1 MYIRLKMSAVLSP
14 TDHELLSLLK
24 EGDRNA
30 FTTLYNRYWDKLYAV
45 AYNRLADEY
54 EAEEAVQNIFLD
66 LWKRKDSINLTHTLA
81 TYLSVAVKYH
91 VFTRLAQI
99 RREKLHTEQLKT
111 GAIEGKETT
120 AEWLS
125 EKELKK
131 QLEQIINALPEKCK
145 IVFLL
150 SREQNLT
157 NKQIAEELEISEK
170 TVEGHITKAL
180 NTLRG
185 SLSVT
190 LPILVILLENKFQK

>member
-1 MYIRLKMSAVLSP
+1 MGAVLIPS
-14 TDHELLSLLK
+14 DNELLSLLK

-66 LWKRKDSINLTHTLA
+66 LWKRKETITLTHTLS
-81 TYLSVAVKYH
+81 TYLSAAIKYH

-99 RREKLHTEQLKT
+99 RREKLRTEELKI
-111 GAIEGKETT
+111 GAIEGVETT

-131 QLEQIINALPEKCK
+131 QLEQSINELPEKCK

-157 NKQIAEELEISEK
+157 NKQIAEELNISEK

-180 NTLRG
+180 NNLRG

-190 LPILVILLENKFQK
+190 LPVLLAILENKFQK

>member
-1 MYIRLKMSAVLSP
+1 MSAILSP
-14 TDHELLSLLK
+14 TDHELLSQLK

-30 FTTLYNRYWDKLYAV
+30 FTTLYNRYWDKLYSV

-66 LWKRKDSINLTHTLA
+66 LWKRKDTISLTHTIS

-91 VFTRLAQI
+91 VFTRLAQL
-99 RREKLHTEQLKT
+99 RREKLRTEQLQLS
-111 GAIEGKETT
+111 AVEGKETT

-125 EKELKK
+125 ERELKK
-131 QLEQIINALPEKCK
+131 QLEKSIRALPEKCR

-150 SREQNLT
+150 SREQNLS
-157 NKQIAEELEISEK
+157 NKQIAEELDISEK

-180 NTLRG
+180 TTLKD

-190 LPILVILLENKFQK
+190 LPFLLTILENKFQK

>member
-1 MYIRLKMSAVLSP
+1 MSAVLNPS
-14 TDHELLSLLK
+14 DLELLSLLK

-45 AYNRLADEY
+45 AFNRLADEF

-66 LWKRKDSINLTHTLA
+66 LWKRKETITLTHTLS
-81 TYLSVAVKYH
+81 TYLSAAIKYH

-99 RREKLHTEQLKT
+99 RREKLRAEQLKI
-111 GAIEGKETT
+111 GVVVGKETT

-131 QLEQIINALPEKCK
+131 QLEQGINALPEKCK

-150 SREQNLT
+150 SREQNMT
-157 NKQIAEELEISEK
+157 NKQIAEELNVSEK

-180 NTLRG
+180 NNLRG

-190 LPILVILLENKFQK
+190 LPVLLAILENKFQK

>member
-1 MYIRLKMSAVLSP
+1 MSAVLNPS
-14 TDHELLSLLK
+14 DLELLSLLK

-45 AYNRLADEY
+45 AFNRLADEF

-66 LWKRKDSINLTHTLA
+66 LWKRKETITLTHTLS
-81 TYLSVAVKYH
+81 TYLSAAIKYH

-99 RREKLHTEQLKT
+99 RREKLRAEQLKI
-111 GAIEGKETT
+111 GVVVGKETT

-125 EKELKK
+125 EKELKR
-131 QLEQIINALPEKCK
+131 QLEQGINALPEKCK
-145 IVFLL
+145 LVFLL

-157 NKQIAEELEISEK
+157 NKQIAEELNISEK

-180 NTLRG
+180 NNLRG

-190 LPILVILLENKFQK
+190 LPVLLAILENKFQK

>member
-1 MYIRLKMSAVLSP
+1 MGAVLIPS
-14 TDHELLSLLK
+14 DNELLSLLK

-45 AYNRLADEY
+45 AFNRLADEF

-66 LWKRKDSINLTHTLA
+66 LWKRKETITLTHTLS
-81 TYLSVAVKYH
+81 TYLSAAIKYH

-99 RREKLHTEQLKT
+99 RREKIRAEQLKI
-111 GAIEGKETT
+111 GAIEGIETT

-125 EKELKK
+125 EKELKR
-131 QLEQIINALPEKCK
+131 QLEQGINALPEKCK
-145 IVFLL
+145 LVFLL

-157 NKQIAEELEISEK
+157 NKQIAEELNISEK

-180 NTLRG
+180 NNLRG

-190 LPILVILLENKFQK
+190 LPVLLAILENKFQK

>member
-1 MYIRLKMSAVLSP
+1 MSAVLNPS
-14 TDHELLSLLK
+14 DLELLSLLK

-45 AYNRLADEY
+45 AFNRLADEF

-66 LWKRKDSINLTHTLA
+66 LWKRKETITLTHTLS
-81 TYLSVAVKYH
+81 TYLSAAIKYH

-99 RREKLHTEQLKT
+99 RREKLRTEELKI
-111 GAIEGKETT
+111 GAIEGVETT

-131 QLEQIINALPEKCK
+131 QLEQSINELPEKCK

-157 NKQIAEELEISEK
+157 NKQIAEELNISEK

-180 NTLRG
+180 NNLRG

-190 LPILVILLENKFQK
+190 LPVLLAILENKFQK

>member
-1 MYIRLKMSAVLSP
+1 MSAVLTPS
-14 TDHELLSLLK
+14 DNELLSLLK

-66 LWKRKDSINLTHTLA
+66 LWKRKETITLTHTLS
-81 TYLSVAVKYH
+81 TYLSAAIKYH

-99 RREKLHTEQLKT
+99 RREKIRAEQLKI
-111 GAIEGKETT
+111 GAIEGIETT

-125 EKELKK
+125 EKELKR
-131 QLEQIINALPEKCK
+131 QLEQGINALPEKCK
-145 IVFLL
+145 LVFLL

-157 NKQIAEELEISEK
+157 NKQIAEELNISEK

-180 NTLRG
+180 NNLRG

-190 LPILVILLENKFQK
+190 LPVLLAILENKFQK

>member
-1 MYIRLKMSAVLSP
+1 MYIRFKMSAVLSP
-14 TDHELLSLLK
+14 SDNELLSLLK

-66 LWKRKDSINLTHTLA
+66 LWKRKETITLTHTLS
-81 TYLSVAVKYH
+81 TYLSAAIKYH

-99 RREKLHTEQLKT
+99 RREKLRTEELKI
-111 GAIEGKETT
+111 GAIEGVETT

-131 QLEQIINALPEKCK
+131 QLEQSINELPEKCK

-157 NKQIAEELEISEK
+157 NKQIAEELNISEK

-180 NTLRG
+180 NNLRG

-190 LPILVILLENKFQK
+190 LPVLLAILENKFQK

>member
-1 MYIRLKMSAVLSP
+1 MSAVLNPS
-14 TDHELLSLLK
+14 DLELLSLLK

-45 AYNRLADEY
+45 AFNRLADEF

-66 LWKRKDSINLTHTLA
+66 LWKRKETITLTHTLS
-81 TYLSVAVKYH
+81 TYLSAAIKYH

-99 RREKLHTEQLKT
+99 RREKLRAEQLKI
-111 GAIEGKETT
+111 GVVVGKETT

-131 QLEQIINALPEKCK
+131 QLEQGINALPEKCK

-157 NKQIAEELEISEK
+157 NKQIAEELNISEK

-180 NTLRG
+180 NNLRG

-190 LPILVILLENKFQK
+190 LPVLLAILENKFQK

>member
-1 MYIRLKMSAVLSP
+1 MSAVLFPS
-14 TDHELLSLLK
+14 DDELLTQLR

-66 LWKRKDSINLTHTLA
+66 LWRRKETLTLTHTLS

-99 RREKLHTEQLKT
+99 RREKLRTEQLKI
-111 GAIEGKETT
+111 GAIEGRETT

-131 QLEQIINALPEKCK
+131 QLEQSINALPGKCR

-157 NKQIAEELEISEK
+157 NKQIAEELDISEK

-185 SLSVT
+185 SLNVS
-190 LPILVILLENKFQK
+190 LPVLLALLEKKHL

>member
-1 MYIRLKMSAVLSP
+1 MGAVLIPS
-14 TDHELLSLLK
+14 DNELLSLLK

-66 LWKRKDSINLTHTLA
+66 LWKRKETITLTHTLS
-81 TYLSVAVKYH
+81 TYLSAAIKYH

-99 RREKLHTEQLKT
+99 RREKIRAEQLKI
-111 GAIEGKETT
+111 GAIEGIETT

-125 EKELKK
+125 EKELKR
-131 QLEQIINALPEKCK
+131 QLEQGINALPEKCK
-145 IVFLL
+145 LVFLL

-157 NKQIAEELEISEK
+157 NKQIAEELNISEK

-180 NTLRG
+180 NNLRG

-190 LPILVILLENKFQK
+190 LPVLLAILENKFQK